1 MARSRTRGLK
11 TMPND
16 PSPESIARAARLREQ
31 IDKLTNPDQAKE
43 VPEEKRPMSP
53 REFIERKMNELD
65 RKK

>member
-1 MARSRTRGLK
+1 
-11 TMPND
+11 MPNE

-31 IDKLTNPDQAKE
+31 IDKLTNPDRPKE
-43 VPEEKRPMSP
+43 APEEKRPMSP

>member
-1 MARSRTRGLK
+1 
-11 TMPND
+11 MPKE

-43 VPEEKRPMSP
+43 DLEEKRPMSP
-53 REFIERKMNELD
+53 REFIDRKMNELD

>member
-1 MARSRTRGLK
+1 
-11 TMPND
+11 MPNE

-31 IDKLTNPDQAKE
+31 IDKLTNPDQAKPAE
-43 VPEEKRPMSP
+43 EEKRPMSP